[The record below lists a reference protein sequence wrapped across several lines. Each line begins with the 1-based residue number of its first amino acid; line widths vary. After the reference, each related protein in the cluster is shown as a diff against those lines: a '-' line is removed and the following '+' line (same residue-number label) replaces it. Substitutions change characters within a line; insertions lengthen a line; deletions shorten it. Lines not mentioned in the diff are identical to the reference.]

1 MPFRHALAA
10 LCTVA
15 VATPSLAEPVDDLM
29 QALSV
34 GRVVEVMRE
43 EGLSYADELAGDMMP
58 SGADEEWRET
68 AERIYDAERMEQ
80 AVRAGFA
87 ESLGETDLQ
96 PLVDF
101 FSSDLGARVI
111 ELEIEAREAMVDP
124 AVEEAARER
133 YRDIAGD
140 GGPRLEQLEAFVA
153 ANDLIEQNVT
163 GALNAS
169 LAFYRGLG
177 AGGALEIPEDEMLAD
192 VWSQEPG
199 TREDTTEWL
208 YAYLLMA
215 YEPLSEDELG
225 RYVDLSQSEEGE
237 ALNRALFAG
246 FNDMYNEISY
256 AMGLAAARQMAQ
268 TDL

>member
-1 MPFRHALAA
+1 MPFRHLLAA
-10 LCTVA
+10 VFTVA
-15 VATPSLAEPVDDLM
+15 AATPALAEPVDDLM
-29 QALSV
+29 EALAV
-34 GRVVEVMRE
+34 DRVVAVMRD
-43 EGLSYADELAGDMMP
+43 EGLSYADELAGDMLP
-58 SGADEEWRET
+58 SGADAEWRET
-68 AERIYDAERMEQ
+68 AERIYDADRMEQ
-80 AVRAGFA
+80 SVRAGFA
-87 ESLGETDLQ
+87 GSLGEADLQ
-96 PLVDF
+96 PLIDF
-101 FSSDLGARVI
+101 FGSDLGSRIVD
-111 ELEIEAREAMVDP
+111 LEIGAREAMVEP
-124 AVEEAARER
+124 AVEEAAREE
-133 YRDIAGD
+133 YRDLAGSD
-140 GGPRLEQLEAFVA
+140 APRLAQIGDFVE
-153 ANDLIEQNVT
+153 ANDLVEQNVT

-177 AGGALEIPEDEMLAD
+177 SGGALDIPEEEMLAD
-192 VWSQEPG
+192 VWAQEPA

-225 RYVDLSQSEEGE
+225 RYVDLSRSEEGE

>member
-1 MPFRHALAA
+1 MPFRHVLAA
-10 LCTVA
+10 A
-15 VATPSLAEPVDDLM
+15 VTMAATPAFAEPVDDLM
-29 QALSV
+29 QALAV
-34 GRVVEVMRE
+34 DRVVAVMRD
-43 EGLSYADELAGDMMP
+43 EGLSYADELAGTMLP
-58 SGADEEWRET
+58 SGADADWRET
-68 AERIYDAERMEQ
+68 AERIYDAERMEE

-96 PLVDF
+96 PLIDF
-101 FSSDLGARVI
+101 FESDLGSRVVD
-111 ELEIEAREAMVDP
+111 LEIEAREAMVDP
-124 AVEEAARER
+124 AVEEAAREE
-133 YRDIAGD
+133 YRAIAGSD
-140 GGPRLEQLEAFVA
+140 APRLGQIEAFVE
-153 ANDLIEQNVT
+153 ANDLVEQNVT

-177 AGGALEIPEDEMLAD
+177 EGGALDIPEDEMLAD
-192 VWSQEPG
+192 VWAQEPG

-208 YAYLLMA
+208 HAYLLMA

-225 RYVDLSQSEEGE
+225 RYVDLSRSEAGA

-256 AMGLAAARQMAQ
+256 AMGLAAARQMAE